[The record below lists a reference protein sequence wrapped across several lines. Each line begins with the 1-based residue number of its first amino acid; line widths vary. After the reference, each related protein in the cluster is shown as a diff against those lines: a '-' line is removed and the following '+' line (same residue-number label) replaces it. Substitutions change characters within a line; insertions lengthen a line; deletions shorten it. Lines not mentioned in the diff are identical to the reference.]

1 MVVAASSSC
10 GSTGTVADP
19 VQPVTADDAPGST
32 RAPARDRTTPAS
44 PVTGPELFG
53 GSTDGAT
60 DDATDAPTAGPGD
73 VATEFPKMRERVEE
87 LLLRYDELVTRLAA
101 DPVAMLDP
109 LHPVR
114 VEWSTLVPAD
124 SALSTDVL
132 GQLVIGPAARGT
144 RLVPDEHGYSYRHR
158 SLSVGPVVER
168 TVEFTWCGYSPG
180 VRVDTVSG
188 RVVDDA
194 VAYVHGTGR
203 VVLDVAGWVIDALDH
218 LRIDVQAPGSGDPC
232 PAEQAALST
241 EDAS

>member
-1 MVVAASSSC
+1 M
-10 GSTGTVADP
+10 
-19 VQPVTADDAPGST
+19 
-32 RAPARDRTTPAS
+32 
-44 PVTGPELFG
+44 
-53 GSTDGAT
+53 
-60 DDATDAPTAGPGD
+60 
-73 VATEFPKMRERVEE
+73 
-87 LLLRYDELVTRLAA
+87 RYDELVTRLAA

-158 SLSVGPVVER
+158 SLSMGPVVER

-180 VRVDTVSG
+180 VRVDTMSG

-203 VVLDVAGWVIDALDH
+203 LVLDVAGWVIDALDH